1 MWNLKQE
8 SAGSARERDRDNEI
22 LVKQIQTGQGKRKEL
37 LERLW
42 LDNLPLVQKII
53 HEMTGLERWKYSDIQ
68 DFEDLEQQAFLGI
81 LESIGKYEPDKGY
94 KFFTF
99 AIHFIRKSVL
109 RYYDRNG
116 QLMRIPAYMRAH
128 IKRYAQECKKR
139 NECQQPID
147 HESIREK
154 LGMSKLNYES
164 MRKVIA
170 RHETASLDTY
180 LNESDPESGTLQDII
195 ASNENVSQS
204 VIESVTDRELHELMQ
219 KVLSVLPDNERNVIM
234 LRFYQGHSM
243 NHIANEFQCSRQ
255 NISDILKRAYIRI
268 RHSKYANELIDF
280 LPEYSMRNVYEKYET
295 KYTSDKEKYEK
306 ASERLAKELSE
317 NERNLLL

>member
-1 MWNLKQE
+1 MWNLQQE
-8 SAGSARERDRDNEI
+8 STGSTRDRDKDNEI
-22 LVKQIQTGQGKRKEL
+22 IVSNIQSGQGNRKEL

-42 LDNLPLVQKII
+42 LNNLPLVQKII
-53 HEMTGLERWKYSDIQ
+53 HEMTGLERWKYSDLQ

-99 AIHFIRKSVL
+99 AIHYIRKSVL

-116 QLMRIPAYMRAH
+116 QLMRIPAYMRTH
-128 IKRYAQECKKR
+128 IKRYAQECKQR
-139 NECQQPID
+139 NESHQSID
-147 HESIREK
+147 HDSIREK
-154 LGMSKLNYES
+154 LGMSKLNYEN

-170 RHETASLDTY
+170 RHETASLDMY
-180 LNESDPESGTLQDII
+180 LNESDPESGTLQDMI

-204 VIESVTDRELHELMQ
+204 VIESVTDRELHELMR
-219 KVLSVLPDNERNVIM
+219 KVLDILPDNERNVIM

-243 NHIANEFQCSRQ
+243 SHIANDFQCSRQ

-280 LPEYSMRNVYEKYET
+280 LPEYSIKSVYEKYET
-295 KYTSDKEKYEK
+295 IYTSDKDRYEK
-306 ASERLAKELSE
+306 ASESLAKGLSE